1 MSIQDGTTFGTKQ
14 ELINAFKN
22 NTSNQW
28 LMNFYIV
35 DISYTYERNFE
46 FKVYFS
52 KYYIYSIPYYLTL
65 NLTYYPP
72 YNSNLPMYK
81 YDEIN
86 NIGKAR
92 YNPSYQCLYENLYNR
107 VYSGYVDQETKDRWY
122 NNIHYGQ
129 DELQIALRNGTA
141 EIGFVIQTQN
151 IQNDLSNGINEVINN
166 YNSTHQESN
175 DRTTRI
181 IMLNQQTLFKWE
193 AIPFIMTEEMTQA
206 IEYLE
211 HIDYYL
217 YDVFS
222 EIDIRIKK
230 QKYLELLNI
239 IDKKFII
246 ILKEILRFFKL
257 IKKNLDG
264 KYDTIYIDQN
274 NLNHLFGSNG
284 PFRPQEKYL
293 NINENP
299 PFTPWLLQID
309 KHIRESLQNYSNDIY
324 NLGWD
329 TSIYTNWGQ
338 ITHQYLKGNIN
349 SINPDGNDLAW
360 INDIKT
366 KYNYFLQWK
375 DYRSPEILNVNTN
388 NGTIEYKEVQSL
400 TKSIQDWY
408 NFHSTIYPDTIMS
421 SEISII
427 NNKFIY
433 KIFMDKYTI
442 QRYDPF
448 SEFNLGSLLPED
460 NYTVHNIFNNFIK
473 KYYSETIYHYD
484 FTDVIYMIQPKVD
497 PNTGEISYNEM
508 EEYQQFMSMLQS
520 ERNKLQRTNSIR
532 MGYDNKP
539 MPTLILMFIQTER
552 GTFFEVLP
560 IEPKNS
566 DFKNVSHLG
575 FFISKRMEISDIN
588 ITPKEKKIYSLNK
601 KLRFIQEQK
610 EKKDNIG
617 IEPMW
622 GDNCIVNIFPIIYNE
637 EPLDWRN
644 DNYYSNLIYT
654 INSDNISINFTEE
667 MIDCLYGYGYRDVT
681 SNQGIQPWI
690 YPMSN
695 GDELIEPNMI
705 GYYILKGPI
714 ENN

>member
-1 MSIQDGTTFGTKQ
+1 MSIQDDTTFGTKQ

-22 NTSNQW
+22 NTNNQW
-28 LMNFYIV
+28 LMNFYII
-35 DISYTYERNFE
+35 DISYTYERNLE

-52 KYYIYSIPYYLTL
+52 KYYNYSIPYYLTL

-107 VYSGYVDQETKDRWY
+107 VFSGYVDQETKDRWN
-122 NNIHYGQ
+122 NNIYYGQ
-129 DELQIALRNGTA
+129 NELQIALRNGIA

-211 HIDYYL
+211 HIDYQL
-217 YDVFS
+217 INVFS
-222 EIDIRIKK
+222 ESDIGIKK

-246 ILKEILRFFKL
+246 LLKEILRFFKL

-264 KYDTIYIDQN
+264 KYDTIYIDTE
-274 NLNHLFGSNG
+274 NLNHLFGSKG

-293 NINENP
+293 DIYENP

-324 NLGWD
+324 NLDWD

-360 INDIKT
+360 INDIKI
-366 KYNYFLQWK
+366 KYNEFLQWK
-375 DYRSPEILNVNTN
+375 DYKSPEILNVNLN
-388 NGTIEYKEVQSL
+388 NGTIEYKEVQCL

-408 NFHSTIYPDTIMS
+408 NFHSTIYPDTIMF
-421 SEISII
+421 SEISVID
-427 NNKFIY
+427 NKFIY

-448 SEFNLGSLLPED
+448 SEFNLENLLPEG
-460 NYTVHNIFNNFIK
+460 NYTVFNVFCNFIQ
-473 KYYSETIYHYD
+473 KYYTETIYQYD
-484 FTDVIYMIQPKVD
+484 FTDVIYMIQPKVN

-588 ITPKEKKIYSLNK
+588 VKPKEKKIYSLNK

-690 YPMSN
+690 YPILN

-714 ENN
+714 EK

>member
-1 MSIQDGTTFGTKQ
+1 MSIQDNATFGTKQ

-28 LMNFYIV
+28 LMNFYIK
-35 DISYTYERNFE
+35 DIVYTWERNFE
-46 FKVYFS
+46 FKVRFL
-52 KYYIYSIPYYLTL
+52 KYYNYFIPDHLAL

-72 YNSNLPMYK
+72 YNENLPMYL
-81 YDEIN
+81 YDEVN

-92 YNPSYQCLYENLYNR
+92 YNSSYQYLYQNLYDRVNPSYT
-107 VYSGYVDQETKDRWY
+107 DQETKRKWY

-129 DELQIALRNGTA
+129 DELQVALRNGTA
-141 EIGFVIQTQN
+141 EIGFVIQTEN

-175 DRTTRI
+175 DRTTHI
-181 IMLNQQTLFKWE
+181 IMLYQQTLFKWE
-193 AIPFIMTEEMTQA
+193 ATPFVMTEEMNRA
-206 IEYLE
+206 
-211 HIDYYL
+211 IDYLQNIDRYL
-217 YDVFS
+217 YNIF
-222 EIDIRIKK
+222 IQPIIRIRK
-230 QKYLELLNI
+230 QKYLELLNT

-274 NLNHLFGSNG
+274 NLNNLFGSNG
-284 PFRPQEKYL
+284 PFRPQEKY
-293 NINENP
+293 INMQDNP

-309 KHIRESLQNYSNDIY
+309 LNIRNELKNHSSDIY

-329 TSIYTNWGQ
+329 TSIYTNWTQ
-338 ITHQYLKGNIN
+338 ITHGYLKG
-349 SINPDGNDLAW
+349 SITSTNPDGNELSW
-360 INDIKT
+360 IGDIKT
-366 KYNYFLQWK
+366 KYNEFIKWK
-375 DYRSPEILNVNTN
+375 NYMNPEILNVDIN
-388 NGTIEYKEVQSL
+388 NGTIEYKEAQSL
-400 TKSIQDWY
+400 TKAIQDWY
-408 NFHSTIYPDTIMS
+408 DFHGTIYPDTIMF
-421 SEISII
+421 SELSIV

-433 KIFMDKYTI
+433 KIFMDEHTV

-448 SEFNLGSLLPED
+448 GEFNLRNLIPEY
-460 NYTVHNIFNNFIK
+460 NFTVHNIFCDFIQ
-473 KYYSETIYHYD
+473 KYYSETTDCYNL
-484 FTDVIYMIQPKVD
+484 TDVVYMIQPK
-497 PNTGEISYNEM
+497 PNINTDEISYNEM

-520 ERNKLQRTNSIR
+520 ERNKIQRINYITK
-532 MGYDNKP
+532 GTDGKP
-539 MPTLILMFIQTER
+539 MPTLILIFVQTER

-560 IEPKNS
+560 VEPKNS
-566 DFKNVSHLG
+566 DFKNVPHLG

-610 EKKDNIG
+610 EKKDEIG
-617 IEPMW
+617 IEPLW
-622 GDNCIVNIFPIIYNE
+622 NEDYIVNIFPMIYDQ

-654 INSDNISINFTEE
+654 INSDNVGINFTEE
-667 MIDCLYGYGYRDVT
+667 MVDCLYGYGYRDVT
-681 SNQGIQPWI
+681 SDQGIQPWI

-705 GYYILKGPI
+705 GYYILKGP

>member
-1 MSIQDGTTFGTKQ
+1 MSISDGATFRTKQ

-28 LMNFYIV
+28 LMEFYIENIV
-35 DISYTYERNFE
+35 YTWERNFE
-46 FKVYFS
+46 FKIRFLKSYN
-52 KYYIYSIPYYLTL
+52 YSIPYYLAL

-72 YNSNLPMYK
+72 YNENLPMYL
-81 YDEIN
+81 YDEEN

-107 VYSGYVDQETKDRWY
+107 VNPSYTDQQTKDRWY
-122 NNIHYGQ
+122 NNEHYGQ
-129 DELQIALRNGTA
+129 DELQIALRNGIA

-151 IQNDLSNGINEVINN
+151 IQNELNNGINEVINN

-193 AIPFIMTEEMTQA
+193 AMPFVMTEEMNEA
-206 IEYLE
+206 IEYLQ
-211 HIDYYL
+211 HIDSYL
-217 YDVFS
+217 HDIFS
-222 EIDIRIKK
+222 KPDIRIKK
-230 QKYLELLNI
+230 QKYLELLNT

-246 ILKEILRFFKL
+246 ILKEILRFFKM

-274 NLNHLFGSNG
+274 NLNNLFGSNG
-284 PFRPQEKYL
+284 PFRPQEK
-293 NINENP
+293 INNMRENP

-338 ITHQYLKGNIN
+338 ITHQYLKGNIT
-349 SINPDGNDLAW
+349 STNPDGNDLSW
-360 INDIKT
+360 IGDIKT
-366 KYNYFLQWK
+366 KYNEFIHWR
-375 DYRSPEILNVNTN
+375 DYMSPKILNVDIN
-388 NGTIEYKEVQSL
+388 NGTIEYKEAQSL
-400 TKSIQDWY
+400 TKAIQDWY
-408 NFHSTIYPDTIMS
+408 DFHGTIYPDTIMS
-421 SEISII
+421 SEISVI

-433 KIFMDKYTI
+433 KIFMNEHTA
-442 QRYDPF
+442 QQYDP
-448 SEFNLGSLLPED
+448 SGEFNLMNLIPE
-460 NYTVHNIFNNFIK
+460 NNFTVPNIFYDFIQ
-473 KYYSETIYHYD
+473 KYYTETIDRYE
-484 FTDVIYMIQPKVD
+484 FNNVIYMLQPKPD
-497 PNTGEISYNEM
+497 INTGEISYNEM
-508 EEYQQFMSMLQS
+508 EEYQQFMSMIQS
-520 ERNKLQRTNSIR
+520 ERNKLERTNSTR
-532 MGYDNKP
+532 MGSDNKP
-539 MPTLILMFIQTER
+539 IPTLILMFIQTER

-560 IEPKNS
+560 VEPKNS
-566 DFKNVSHLG
+566 DFNNVPHLG
-575 FFISKRMEISDIN
+575 FFISRRMEISDIN

-610 EKKDNIG
+610 EKKDGIG
-617 IEPMW
+617 LEPIW
-622 GDNCIVNIFPIIYNE
+622 NDNYIVNIFPMIYNQ

-667 MIDCLYGYGYRDVT
+667 MIDYLYGYGYRDVT
-681 SNQGIQPWI
+681 SDQGIQPWI

-705 GYYILKGPI
+705 GYYILEGPLK
-714 ENN
+714 N